1 MKKSRY
7 QMTNRGRKGTPGWYV
22 EDFLGKEGE
31 PAGRYLF
38 SSRTKSRAEGLL
50 KTLRSA
56 ERQIERGED
65 KGL

>member
-7 QMTNRGRKGTPGWYV
+7 QITNRGRKGAPVWYI
-22 EDFLGKEGE
+22 EDFLGREGE
-31 PAGRYLF
+31 AVGRYLF
-38 SSRTKSRAEGLL
+38 SSRTKYRAEGLL
-50 KTLRSA
+50 KTLRRA